1 MIKVGLIG
9 GIGTGKTTIAKV
21 FAALGIP
28 IFEADKAAKYLIEN
42 DEMLKA
48 KIKTLFGSDAY
59 LASGKYN
66 NTFIASQ
73 VYGNTSLLEKLNS
86 LVHPAVG
93 IYFEQWL
100 LQQQA
105 APYIIREA
113 AIITENHG
121 LEKIIAVKSPLALR
135 IARIQKRDPKRSLE
149 QINTIISNQ
158 KSEEEYQ
165 SFADYIIENNEEVS
179 VIEQVLEVDGG
190 IKKISR

>member
-1 MIKVGLIG
+1 MKKIGLTG
-9 GIGTGKTTIAKV
+9 GIGTGKTTVAKV

-28 IFEADKAAKYLIEN
+28 VFEADKAAKYLTEN
-42 DEMLKA
+42 DAILKS
-48 KIKTLFGSDAY
+48 KIKTLFGSEAY

-93 IYFEQWL
+93 VYFEQWL

-121 LEKIIAVKSPLALR
+121 LDKIIVVKSPLALR
-135 IARIQKRDPKRSLE
+135 MARIQKRDPKRSLE

-158 KSEEEYQ
+158 KSEEEYEA
-165 SFADYIIENNEEVS
+165 FADYIIENNEKVS
-179 VIEQVLEVDGG
+179 VIEQVLEVDGE
-190 IKKISR
+190 IKTL

>member
-1 MIKVGLIG
+1 MKKIGLTG
-9 GIGTGKTTIAKV
+9 GIGTGKTTVAKV

-42 DEMLKA
+42 DAILKT
-48 KIKTLFGSDAY
+48 KIKILFGSEAY

-93 IYFEQWL
+93 MYFEQWL
-100 LQQQA
+100 LEHQS

-121 LEKIIAVKSPLALR
+121 LDKIIVVKSPLALR
-135 IARIQKRDPKRSLE
+135 MARIQKRDPKRSLE
-149 QINTIISNQ
+149 HINTIISNQ
-158 KSEEEYQ
+158 KSEMEYE
-165 SFADYIIENNEEVS
+165 SFADYTIENNEEVS
-179 VIEQVLEVDGG
+179 VIEQVLEVDGV
-190 IKKISR
+190 IRSLS

>member
-9 GIGTGKTTIAKV
+9 GIGTGKTTIAKA
-21 FAALGIP
+21 FAALVIP

-42 DEMLKA
+42 DAILKT
-48 KIKTLFGSDAY
+48 KIKTLFGSEAY

-93 IYFEQWL
+93 VYFEQWL

-121 LEKIIAVKSPLALR
+121 LDKIIVVKSPLALR
-135 IARIQKRDPKRSLE
+135 MARIQKRDPKRSLE
-149 QINTIISNQ
+149 QVNTIISNQ
-158 KSEEEYQ
+158 KSEEEYEA
-165 SFADYIIENNEEVS
+165 FADYIIENNEEVS
-179 VIEQVLEVDGG
+179 VIEQVLEVDGE

>member
-42 DEMLKA
+42 DEILKA

-100 LQQQA
+100 LQHQA
-105 APYIIREA
+105 ALYIIREA
-113 AIITENHG
+113 AIITEKHG
-121 LEKIIAVKSPLALR
+121 LDKIIAVKSHLALR

-179 VIEQVLEVDGG
+179 VIEQVLEVDGV

>member
-1 MIKVGLIG
+1 MKKVGLIG

-28 IFEADKAAKYLIEN
+28 IFEADKVAKYLIEN
-42 DEMLKA
+42 DEILKA
-48 KIKTLFGSDAY
+48 KIKTLFGSEAY
-59 LASGKYN
+59 VDSGKYN

-93 IYFEQWL
+93 VYFEQWL
-100 LQQQA
+100 LQHQA

-121 LEKIIAVKSPLALR
+121 LDKIIAVKSPMALR

-158 KSEEEYQ
+158 KSEEEYET
-165 SFADYIIENNEEVS
+165 FADFIIENNEEVS
-179 VIEQVLEVDGG
+179 VIEQVLDVDREL
-190 IKKISR
+190 SES

>member
-1 MIKVGLIG
+1 MKKIGLTG
-9 GIGTGKTTIAKV
+9 GIGTGKTTVAKV

-28 IFEADKAAKYLIEN
+28 VFEADKAAKYLTEN
-42 DEMLKA
+42 DAILKS
-48 KIKTLFGSDAY
+48 KIKTLFGSEAY

-93 IYFEQWL
+93 VYFEQWL

-121 LEKIIAVKSPLALR
+121 LDKIIVVKSPLALR
-135 IARIQKRDPKRSLE
+135 MARIQKRDPKRSLE

-158 KSEEEYQ
+158 KSEEEYEA
-165 SFADYIIENNEEVS
+165 FADYIIENNEEVS
-179 VIEQVLEVDGG
+179 VIEQVLEVDGE